1 MITLTDLLAQEEV
14 RKSCLYR
21 LYTQLCGH
29 HEPHQGTR
37 CLYFRRFTE
46 PSCLSP
52 VARALNLTLSL
63 DITRNNGGV
72 PILISPQ
79 SY

>member
-1 MITLTDLLAQEEV
+1 MIALTHLLAQEEV
-14 RKSCLYR
+14 RKSR

-29 HEPHQGTR
+29 HEPHQGTC